1 MDSQIHPPNVSNFKE
16 QHSQQAALSMTPSLG
31 SLGGRFFSRSWRRH
45 IWELDMTWHD
55 MTSFESA
62 CMEFTLVFFHSMVL
76 HTFGWMEVLV
86 AGIRLVWAALH
97 YPLQRWRQWWLL
109 GLWDLEVCRCWFS
122 IPLGNLHYRMGV
134 YHPKVMPNGMIFS
147 CCWLEF
153 WYKIRMIIRSPHWF
167 DWFSMND
174 SSMIGELISSCIDLS
189 PANRRSNSH
198 AWTSRGGRKAGN
210 SAKIRLL
217 QRLTLFM
224 ALITHLQYHDHQPNV
239 GKYTSPMDPM
249 MGSIGKRGKS

>member
-174 SSMIGELISSCIDLS
+174 SQHDRWIDFQLYRFESCKSQVKQSCLNFKRWAESWKFSKDQIIATFDSVHGFDYAFTVPWSSTKC
-189 PANRRSNSH
+189 R
-198 AWTSRGGRKAGN
+198 
-210 SAKIRLL
+210 
-217 QRLTLFM
+217 
-224 ALITHLQYHDHQPNV
+224 
-239 GKYTSPMDPM
+239 
-249 MGSIGKRGKS
+249 